1 MPAKVRKATIW
12 AFALYLVWTAAT
24 WLLEGRI
31 HTLLRPEAGGDRLA
45 YVVIA
50 NLVIGTVGALLVL
63 RFTLSSGDATRE
75 YTGFGRRSPS
85 MSWIA
90 VGVALGLA
98 LYFAQGAPSTNPMV
112 ILNAYAQVFAV
123 SVAKVLVCWALMG
136 GVLKGAFGRSRWV
149 SAAGATMVASVTFGI
164 YHIAH
169 SPPFNTISMVV
180 LLTVVGLLTGAFFFA
195 SRDIYATI
203 AFHNFPGVY
212 GVVQALAAADKL
224 GGFAAPQVPLLAT
237 AIVSLPGRRRH
248 ADYPPATPAAGKHSP
263 VKASGQSL
271 PKEAP

>member
-63 RFTLSSGDATRE
+63 RFTLSSGGATRE

-85 MSWIA
+85 MSWIV
-90 VGVALGLA
+90 VGVA

-123 SVAKVLVCWALMG
+123 SVAEVLVCWALMG
-136 GVLKGAFGRSRWV
+136 GVLKGAFGRFRWV
-149 SAAGATMVASVTFGI
+149 STAGAMMVASVTFGI

-169 SPPFNTISMVV
+169 SPPFNTIGMVV

-203 AFHNFPGVY
+203 AFHNFSGVY

-237 AIVSLPGRRRH
+237 AIVSLLILVAADMLIIRRPH
-248 ADYPPATPAAGKHSP
+248 LPQ
-263 VKASGQSL
+263 ASTLQ
-271 PKEAP
+271 